1 MSKNPHAA
9 ALGAKGGKAG
19 VGAAKRRSPAH
30 YRKMVRARRTI
41 SPAQASTNEDICRL
55 ETDNYGSD
63 GAFIQLQSAGVILC
77 SSDGSLTCITHDAFL
92 KMIHWFLEPQRAR
105 DAGEV
110 KS

>member
-30 YRKMVRARRTI
+30 YRKMVRARRTL
-41 SPAQASTNEDICRL
+41 SPAQADTGDDISRL
-55 ETDNYGSD
+55 ETDNCNCGGCSILLTSKGVSLWSAD
-63 GAFIQLQSAGVILC
+63 GMTIIPHADFLQ
-77 SSDGSLTCITHDAFL
+77 
-92 KMIHWFLEPQRAR
+92 MIKWFLMPQRAR